1 MHKPYWVGDYL
12 VDPSRNQ
19 IKRFEQTHLLQPK
32 VVAVLNLL
40 ASKAGEVVSHEQL
53 MSEVWPNV
61 YVTPNTLQRCIAE
74 LRKVLGDNSK
84 TQGVIKTHSK
94 QGYSLELLVQ
104 VDKTT
109 NILEGE
115 PSNPAV
121 YSQLKNTKLGWN
133 SRTAILVLLVSF
145 IAVFYWHISEE
156 KVVIF
161 NTLQPLTASDEKEF
175 YPNYSPDGKYMVF
188 HRYLDVCQNH
198 IWAKDLS
205 SQQEFRLTKSPG
217 IYGAHSWSPDG
228 NHLVFT
234 LQENC
239 SQNLDV
245 KKLCWRL
252 QTLDFY
258 GALQSPQNST
268 LSYDCQTTRV
278 EAPLWMTDGNILMI
292 EFADNSRK
300 LVKYDPVLNQLSNF
314 YSAIDAQIQ
323 HVDYGPITQKIA
335 IFSQSKLAGRS
346 IKLLDLQ
353 ANELAFIQLK
363 IPEEMSVF
371 ARLEPSFLPD
381 ESGFVVNREGDLYHI
396 DMNGEFSNI
405 SSPHAMNL
413 HTPSYHPK
421 QNKILATKGLVD
433 ADIGISNFSQD
444 GQSRFNSGKGYLK
457 LARSTSYD
465 ANGIFQPLSDKIAFL
480 SKRSGSAQ
488 IWMTNIKGEQAFQ
501 LSKFKQNSSISSFV
515 WSLNGQ
521 RLAVCVNDKLK
532 LLSLDGQQV
541 QLDTHFAVEQIYQW
555 IDDKNL
561 LLSVNDP
568 ELKQL
573 IVFNIETK
581 TSLKTGLDNVFWA
594 QYAPQGELLYFDV
607 NRRLW
612 KKENGHT
619 KQILGLEEHL
629 DSKRFIMRQ
638 NKLYGVNWQNQ
649 LWQFDATSEQFAVLQ
664 QLNENVWW
672 VSDIYDEQ
680 LLITEFVAAKQE
692 IVELLPSFDYDYSKI
707 IN

>member
-1 MHKPYWVGDYL
+1 MSFMRSPYWVGDFL

-40 ASKAGEVVSHEQL
+40 ASNAGEVVSHEQL

-61 YVTPNTLQRCIAE
+61 YVTPNTLQRCITE
-74 LRKVLGDNSK
+74 LRKALGDNSK

-94 QGYSLELLVQ
+94 QGYSLELLVH

-109 NILEGE
+109 NMLQGE
-115 PSNPAV
+115 TNTPAV
-121 YSQLKNTKLGWN
+121 IAQQKNTQRGWHN
-133 SRTAILVLLVSF
+133 RTAILVLFVSF
-145 IAVFYWHISEE
+145 LAVFYWYITEE
-156 KVVIF
+156 KVVAF
-161 NTLQPLTASDEKEF
+161 NTLRPLTASDEKEF
-175 YPNYSPDGKYMVF
+175 YPKYSPDGKYMVF

-234 LQENC
+234 LLENC
-239 SQNLDV
+239 SPSPEV

-252 QTLDFY
+252 QTLNFQR
-258 GALQSPQNST
+258 ALQAPQNSS

-278 EAPLWMTDGNILMI
+278 EDPLWLTDGNILMLEI
-292 EFADNSRK
+292 TEKSRK
-300 LVKYDPVLNQLSNF
+300 LVKYDPLLNQLSDF
-314 YSAIDAQIQ
+314 HIATDDQIQ
-323 HVDYGPITQKIA
+323 HVDYGPSTQTIA
-335 IFSQSKLAGRS
+335 IFSQSKLAGRN
-346 IKLLDLQ
+346 IRLLDLE
-353 ANELAFIQLK
+353 ANELAFIDIKL
-363 IPEEMSVF
+363 PVGMSVF
-371 ARLEPSFLPD
+371 ARLEPNFLPD
-381 ESGFVVNREGDLYHI
+381 ESGFIVNREGNLYHI
-396 DMNGEFSNI
+396 GLDGEFSNI
-405 SSPHAMNL
+405 SSSHAMNL
-413 HTPSYHPK
+413 HTPSYHPD
-421 QNKILATKGLVD
+421 QHKILATKGLVD
-433 ADIGISNFSQD
+433 ADIGIFNVAQD
-444 GQSRFNSGKGYLK
+444 GQSNINSDTQAYIN

-465 ANGIFQPLSDKIAFL
+465 VSGIFQPHTDKVAFM

-488 IWMTNIKGEQAFQ
+488 IWMTNIQGEQAFQ
-501 LSKFKQNSSISSFV
+501 LSKFKQNASISSFV

-541 QLDTHFAVEQIYQW
+541 QIDTHFAVERIYQW

-594 QYAPQGELLYFDV
+594 QYAPQGELLYFDL

-612 KKENGHT
+612 KNENGHT
-619 KQILGLEEHL
+619 KQILGLDEHF

-638 NKLYGVNWQNQ
+638 NKLYGVNWKNQ
-649 LWQFDATSEQFAVLQ
+649 LWQFDATSEQFSVLQ
-664 QLNENVWW
+664 QLDENVWW

-692 IVELLPSFDYDYSKI
+692 IVELLP
-707 IN
+707 

>member
-1 MHKPYWVGDYL
+1 MQSPYWVGDYL

-40 ASKAGEVVSHEQL
+40 ASNAGEVVSHEQL

-61 YVTPNTLQRCIAE
+61 YVTPNTLQRCITE
-74 LRKVLGDNSK
+74 LRKALGDNSK

-94 QGYSLELLVQ
+94 QGYSLELLVH
-104 VDKTT
+104 VEKTT
-109 NILEGE
+109 NMLQGE
-115 PSNPAV
+115 INTPVVIA
-121 YSQLKNTKLGWN
+121 QQKNTLLGWN
-133 SRTAILVLLVSF
+133 NRTAILVLFVSF
-145 IAVFYWHISEE
+145 LAVFYWYITEE
-156 KVVIF
+156 KVVAF
-161 NTLQPLTASDEKEF
+161 NTLRPLTASDEKEF

-205 SQQEFRLTKSPG
+205 SQQEFRLTKNPG

-239 SQNLDV
+239 SQSPEV

-252 QTLDFY
+252 QTLPFQ
-258 GALQSPQNST
+258 GALQAPQNSS

-278 EAPLWMTDGNILMI
+278 EDPLWLTDGNILMLEI
-292 EFADNSRK
+292 TEKSRK
-300 LVKYDPVLNQLSNF
+300 LVKYDPILNQLSNF
-314 YSAIDAQIQ
+314 YIATDDQIQ
-323 HVDYGPITQKIA
+323 HVDYGPIKQTIA
-335 IFSQSKLAGRS
+335 IFSQSKLAGRN
-346 IKLLDLQ
+346 IRLLDLE
-353 ANELAFIQLK
+353 ANELAFIDINL
-363 IPEEMSVF
+363 PEGMSIF
-371 ARLEPSFLPD
+371 ARLEPNFLPD
-381 ESGFVVNREGDLYHI
+381 ESGFIVNREGNLYHI
-396 DMNGEFSNI
+396 GLDGEFRNI
-405 SSPHAMNL
+405 SSSHAMNL
-413 HTPSYHPK
+413 HTPSYHPN
-421 QNKILATKGLVD
+421 QHKILATKGLVD
-433 ADIGISNFSQD
+433 ADIGIFNVGQNDQSNL
-444 GQSRFNSGKGYLK
+444 NSDTQAYLN

-465 ANGIFQPLSDKIAFL
+465 ASGIFQPHTDKVAL
-480 SKRSGSAQ
+480 MSKRSGSAQ
-488 IWMTNIKGEQAFQ
+488 IWMTNNQGEQAFQ

-541 QLDTHFAVEQIYQW
+541 QLDTHFAVERIYQW

-612 KKENGHT
+612 KKENDHT
-619 KQILGLEEHL
+619 KQILGLDEHL

-638 NKLYGVNWQNQ
+638 NKLYGVNWQSQ
-649 LWQFDATSEQFAVLQ
+649 LWQFDATTEQFAVLQ

-672 VSDIYDEQ
+672 VSDINDEQ

-692 IVELLPSFDYDYSKI
+692 IVELLP
-707 IN
+707 